1 MKFELVGKQFDNF
14 FTKSMK
20 LFDNLSFPTIVTPT
34 FDFDLDSKM
43 NLKEEDDKFILE
55 IAAENFEKKNIKI
68 KANANSI
75 KITMVLNQKDEDGK
89 VKRMTSNFTHS
100 IPQNVDIKNIK
111 AKIKEN
117 TLIITLPKN

>member
-55 IAAENFEKKNIKI
+55 IDAENFEKKNIKI

>member
-43 NLKEEDDKFILE
+43 NLKEEDDKFTLE
-55 IAAENFEKKNIKI
+55 IDAENFEKQNIKI
-68 KANANSI
+68 KANQNSI
-75 KITMVLNQKDEDGK
+75 KITMVSNQKDEDGK
-89 VKRMTSNFTHS
+89 VKKMTSNFTHS

-117 TLIITLPKN
+117 TLIVYLPKN

>member
-34 FDFDLDSKM
+34 FDVDIDSKM

-55 IAAENFEKKNIKI
+55 IDAENFEKKNIKI